1 MSFTHIPVMLK
12 EVLEWLKPK
21 SGGTYV
27 DGTFGRGGYSQAILD
42 TENTTVYGIDRD
54 ETAIATGHELQAH
67 YQDRLQLLHGR
78 FSDMDSLLAGQG
90 VSRVDG
96 VVLDI
101 GVSSPQIDDA
111 QRGFSF
117 RKDGPLDMRMGQ
129 TGKSAADAVN
139 TLPEKELADIVF
151 NFGEER
157 FARRVAKAIIEARM
171 EKPITRTGQL
181 ATIIRAVVPF
191 SKDGLDPATRS
202 FQALRIY
209 VNQELDEL
217 SSGLTAAEQLL
228 KKGGLLVVVS
238 FHSIEDRIV
247 KNFMREHSAGK
258 FNVSRHL
265 PMPVNESKP
274 GLRILTP
281 KPISPSPEEIARNPR
296 AASARLRVAQK
307 IDEKSDGES
316 HRKSHGD
323 SKTESKNG
331 IICEDSESSDTKG
344 E

>member
-1 MSFTHIPVMLK
+1 MSFIHLPVMLK

-21 SGGTYV
+21 PSGVYV
-27 DGTFGRGGYSQAILD
+27 DGTFGRGGYSKAILN
-42 TENTTVYGIDRD
+42 TAGTTVYGIDRD
-54 ETAIATGHELQAH
+54 AQAIAAGKEMQ
-67 YQDRLQLLHGR
+67 QQFDDRLHMLHGR
-78 FSDMDSLLAGQG
+78 FGDMDTLLGEQG
-90 VSRVDG
+90 VSEVDG

-101 GVSSPQIDDA
+101 GVSSPQFDDA
-111 QRGFSF
+111 ERGFSF
-117 RKDGPLDMRMGQ
+117 RHDGPLDMRMGQ
-129 TGKSAADAVN
+129 EGKSAADAVN

-157 FARRVAKAIIEARM
+157 FARRVAKAIIDARM

-191 SKDGLDPATRS
+191 AKDGLDPATRS

-217 SSGLTAAEQLL
+217 ASGLTAAEKLL

-247 KNFMREHSAGK
+247 KNFMRERSAGK
-258 FNVSRHL
+258 FNISRHM

-281 KPISPSPEEIARNPR
+281 KPISPSEEEITRNPR
-296 AASARLRVAQK
+296 ASSARLRVAEK
-307 IDEKSDGES
+307 INDTANDSTKAES
-316 HRKSHGD
+316 Q
-323 SKTESKNG
+323 NG

-344 E
+344 V

>member
-1 MSFTHIPVMLK
+1 MSFSHIPVMLK
-12 EVLEWLKPK
+12 EVLQWLKPK
-21 SGGTYV
+21 ANGVYV
-27 DGTFGRGGYSQAILD
+27 DGTFGRGGYSKAILD
-42 TENTTVYGIDRD
+42 TENTRVYGIDRD
-54 ETAIATGHELQAH
+54 ATAIAAGEALQK
-67 YQDRLQLLHGR
+67 DFDGRLQMVHGR
-78 FSDMDSLLAGQG
+78 FGDMDTLLADKG
-90 VSRVDG
+90 VGEVDG

-101 GVSSPQIDDA
+101 GVSSPQFDDA
-111 QRGFSF
+111 ERGFSF
-117 RKDGPLDMRMGQ
+117 RHDGPLDMRMGQ
-129 TGKSAADAVN
+129 DGQTAADAVN

-157 FARRVAKAIIEARM
+157 FARRVAKAIVDARM

-191 SKDGLDPATRS
+191 AKDGLDPATRS

-217 SSGLTAAEQLL
+217 SNGLTAAEKIL

-247 KNFMREHSAGK
+247 KNFMRERSAGK

-274 GLRILTP
+274 GLRVLTA
-281 KPISPSPEEIARNPR
+281 KPVGPTEEEISRNPR
-296 AASARLRVAQK
+296 AASARLRVAEK
-307 IDEKSDGES
+307 I
-316 HRKSHGD
+316 
-323 SKTESKNG
+323 TESTHTESQTG
-331 IICEDSESSDTKG
+331 IICEDSERSDTKG